1 MRVTLAVV
9 GRLKAGSERDL
20 FERYWERFTAS
31 GRRLALAPAET
42 LEISESRAGDA
53 ETRKREEASRLLD
66 AAGGASCR
74 IVLDEA
80 GKALTS
86 AAFARFIGERRDG
99 GTAHMAFFIGGPDG
113 HGPAVLE
120 GATLRLSLGAMTLPH
135 ALARIV
141 LAEQLYRAATI
152 LSGHPYHRA

>member
-9 GRLKAGSERDL
+9 GRLKAGAEREL
-20 FERYWERFTAS
+20 FERYWDRFAAS
-31 GRRLALAPAET
+31 GRRLALSPVEVSEST
-42 LEISESRAGDA
+42 ESRAGDA
-53 ETRKREEASRLLD
+53 ETRKREEADRLLA
-66 AAGGASCR
+66 AAGGAVCR
-74 IVLDEA
+74 VVLDET

-86 AAFARFIGERRDG
+86 AAFARFVGERRDG
-99 GTAHMAFFIGGPDG
+99 GVSHMAFLIGGPDG
-113 HGPAVLE
+113 HGAAALD
-120 GATLRLSLGAMTLPH
+120 GAALKLSLGSMTLPH